1 MIYFFTSELRMIYD
15 ANWPQSVQALGRFQ
29 FSLDCSR
36 MNSMTDFFGIRHS
49 LPFR

>member
-1 MIYFFTSELRMIYD
+1 MICSCISELRMMYN

-36 MNSMTDFFGIRHS
+36 MYSITDFFGIRHS